1 MVFVPGL
8 TAAEAVALLRA
19 PADWRDQQEDVLE
32 SKLLWRDGDRS
43 RVYLKLVRKKIV
55 TVTYNTEH
63 EVVYERRGPGRWTSR
78 YFNPLLYVATTN
90 TGSTDFLVFTTTTS
104 GFSLPTG
111 ACAR

>member
-1 MVFVPGL
+1 MC
-8 TAAEAVALLRA
+8 R
-19 PADWRDQQEDVLE
+19 RHVLE

-43 RVYLKLVRKKIV
+43 CVYLKLVRKKIV

-90 TGSTDFLVFTTTTS
+90 KS

>member
-1 MVFVPGL
+1 MPCLGGGVPPRQPVL
-8 TAAEAVALLRA
+8 NEVAELDAVLDAQRPGGA
-19 PADWRDQQEDVLE
+19 SA
-32 SKLLWRDGDRS
+32 G
-43 RVYLKLVRKKIV
+43 
-55 TVTYNTEH
+55 H
-63 EVVYERRGPGRWTSR
+63 EVVYERRGPGRWTSC